1 MPRVLALLLPGLP
14 QLLKRRWLAGGTALT
29 LWLALLS
36 LVVLRFGR
44 ILPSVEAGAD
54 GWIAVLTLLLVLGG
68 IWRWSARDGGEPSSV
83 AGGYGALS
91 GWRGLWGTF
100 RRNRMAVFGLW
111 TAGAFYLVAL
121 LTPLLAPFD
130 PTFQPAYQAGQTELI
145 MASPSALHIMG
156 TDQLSRDV
164 FTRILYGA
172 RISLSI
178 GFLAVGVSVTVGAVT
193 GGVAGYLG
201 GWVDVVIMRLVDLIM
216 AFPRLVLL
224 IALVALFDSS
234 IFLIIMALALTQWPS
249 TTRVVRG
256 EILALREREFAEAAV
271 ALGFSRVRI
280 IFRHLL
286 PNALAPIVV
295 AATLGIGNTI
305 ILEAGLSFLG
315 LGVKPPTPSWG
326 IMVADGRSYLSDAWW
341 IGTFPGLAIV
351 LVVLAFNL
359 VGDGLRDALD
369 PRQAREEAR

>member
-1 MPRVLALLLPGLP
+1 MLGLAVVRSD
-14 QLLKRRWLAGGTALT
+14 QVFRSLKAGGDG
-29 LWLALLS
+29 WLAL
-36 LVVLRFGR
+36 
-44 ILPSVEAGAD
+44 
-54 GWIAVLTLLLVLGG
+54 LTLLLVLAGV
-68 IWRWSARDGGEPSSV
+68 WLWSARDDREEGPVGVRGESS
-83 AGGYGALS
+83 S
-91 GWRGLWGTF
+91 GWWGLWGNF
-100 RRNRMAVFGLW
+100 RRNRLAVFGLW
-111 TAGAFYLVAL
+111 TAGAFYLLAL
-121 LTPLLAPFD
+121 LAPFLAPFD
-130 PTFQPAYQAGQTELI
+130 PAFQPAYQAGQTELI
-145 MASPSALHIMG
+145 MAPPSALHILG
-156 TDQLSRDV
+156 TDQLSRDILS
-164 FTRILYGA
+164 RILYGA

-178 GFLAVGVSVTVGAVT
+178 GFLAVGVSVTVGTVVGA
-193 GGVAGYLG
+193 VAGYLG
-201 GWVDVVIMRLVDLIM
+201 GWVDTVLMRLVDLIM

-224 IALVALFDSS
+224 IALVAVFDSS

-271 ALGFSRVRI
+271 ALGLSRARI

-286 PNALAPIVV
+286 PNAFGPIIVV
-295 AATLGIGNTI
+295 ATLGIGNTV

-351 LVVLAFNL
+351 VVVLAFNL

-369 PRQAREEAR
+369 PRQALEGGR